1 MVENPAKHSYLA
13 LATGWLLALGCA
25 GGTMAGKW
33 LNFPLSK
40 QLKGTRYSLGAYTP
54 DPAHLIPWSFGCV
67 AALLILAG
75 ALAFHLRRW
84 RALAWVGALLLWLTF
99 FGAFKPALTD
109 ARLLQ
114 ALQIEFTQQQSAL
127 QFSSKALPINGG
139 PEPTVWTKLDV
150 SSIEARL
157 TAGWYFVHVG
167 WWAALFAA
175 LLAVGY
181 ATVRSGSARY
191 AWLAF
196 AGTLVLLLACA
207 FGPLRA
213 ELELMRARQLEARC
227 DYAGA
232 SAAYRRA
239 MRLDGWQALG
249 IDNYAA
255 LGGIDAAQG
264 RLHTPEYHVYHA
276 QLASTQADLADAL
289 GELHDVNAPPNSL
302 LADIVHKRASE
313 LYTIYARSMHLLS
326 AYGAAAA
333 ASQEALKLQPDSLL
347 PAYYLARD
355 AYLVG
360 RYQEAASLATR
371 LLLRVDDPTVRAN
384 LFSDAGDAY
393 TQLGLLVEAKA
404 AYRNSY
410 VFDYVLNLR
419 ALSAL
424 NGPGQDLQ

>member
-1 MVENPAKHSYLA
+1 MVENSAKHSYLA
-13 LATGWLLALGCA
+13 QATGWVLALACA
-25 GGTMAGKW
+25 GGALAGKW

-67 AALLILAG
+67 AALLILAC
-75 ALAFHLRRW
+75 ALAFHLRHW
-84 RALAWVGALLLWLTF
+84 RFLAWLGALLLWLTF

-109 ARLLQ
+109 ARLMQTLE
-114 ALQIEFTQQQSAL
+114 IEFTQQQSAL
-127 QFSSKALPINGG
+127 QFSTKALPINAG

-157 TAGWYFVHVG
+157 TAGWYFIHLG
-167 WWAALFAA
+167 WWAALLAG
-175 LLAVGY
+175 LLAAGY
-181 ATVRSGSARY
+181 AAGRSGSSSPVWIA
-191 AWLAF
+191 L
-196 AGTLVLLLACA
+196 AGTFVLLLICSL
-207 FGPLRA
+207 GPVRA
-213 ELELMRARQLEARC
+213 ELALMRAHRLEAQC

-232 SAAYRRA
+232 SRAYRQA
-239 MRLDGWQALG
+239 MRLDGWQAMN
-249 IDNYAA
+249 IDNYMA

-264 RLHTPEYHVYHA
+264 RLNTPEYHVYHA

-289 GELHDVNAPPNSL
+289 GELQEVHAPPNSL
-302 LADIVHKRASE
+302 LADLVHKRASE

-360 RYQEAASLATR
+360 RYRESASLATQ
-371 LLLRVDDPTVRAN
+371 LLIRVDDPTVRAN

-393 TQLGLLVEAKA
+393 TQLGELVAAKE
-404 AYRNSY
+404 AYRSSY
-410 VFDYVLNLR
+410 TFDYVLNLR